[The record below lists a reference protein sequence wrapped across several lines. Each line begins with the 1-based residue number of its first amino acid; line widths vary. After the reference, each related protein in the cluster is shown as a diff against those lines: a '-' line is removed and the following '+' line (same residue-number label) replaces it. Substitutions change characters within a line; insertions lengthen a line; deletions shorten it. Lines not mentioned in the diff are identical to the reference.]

1 MTESIK
7 EAFLEVEKEFL
18 ATALLSYRYGSC
30 VDMQALVE
38 QAERDLVHWFVWS
51 ITTDSIVEMPEIP
64 WRFWC
69 TRIRPWDLPSLI
81 ASSTLITRKNSSG

>member
-38 QAERDLVHWFVWS
+38 QAERDLVH
-51 ITTDSIVEMPEIP
+51 
-64 WRFWC
+64 
-69 TRIRPWDLPSLI
+69 
-81 ASSTLITRKNSSG
+81 